1 MKRVYTDMAADMFH
15 VGHLN
20 LIKRAKS
27 LGDYLIVGV
36 HSDDDIGQY
45 KRRPIIPQEDR
56 YEMVRSCRYVDEIIE
71 AAPLVMT
78 KDFLLD
84 NKIDFKYLA
93 TEFELNFDKNINIA
107 LDRATKL
114 CNKFRDNNYTVILN
128 RKRDKV
134 MLELLFIRKDVYAG

>member
-56 YEMVRSCRYVDEIIE
+56 YEMVRSCRYVNEIIE

-84 NKIDFKYLA
+84 NKIDLVVRGDDVTPEHLRQQATPIKMDIMRYLPR
-93 TEFELNFDKNINIA
+93 TKGVSTTLIIDNII
-107 LDRATKL
+107 KQ
-114 CNKFRDNNYTVILN
+114 YS
-128 RKRDKV
+128 
-134 MLELLFIRKDVYAG
+134 

>member
-27 LGDYLIVGV
+27 LGDYLIVGI

-56 YEMVRSCRYVDEIIE
+56 YEMIRSCRYVDEVIE
-71 AAPLVMT
+71 SAPLVMT
-78 KDFLLD
+78 KEFLLD
-84 NKIDFKYLA
+84 NKIDLVVRGDDVTPEHLRQQATPIKMDIMRYLPR
-93 TEFELNFDKNINIA
+93 TKGVSTTLIIDNII
-107 LDRATKL
+107 KQ
-114 CNKFRDNNYTVILN
+114 YS
-128 RKRDKV
+128 
-134 MLELLFIRKDVYAG
+134 

>member
-27 LGDYLIVGV
+27 LGDYLIVGI

-45 KRRPIIPQEDR
+45 KRRPIISQENR
-56 YEMVRSCRYVDEIIE
+56 YEMVRSCRYVDEVVE

-84 NKIDFKYLA
+84 NKIDLVVRGDDVTSEHLRQQAAPIEMDIIRYLPR
-93 TEFELNFDKNINIA
+93 TKGVSTTLIINNII
-107 LDRATKL
+107 KQ
-114 CNKFRDNNYTVILN
+114 YS
-128 RKRDKV
+128 
-134 MLELLFIRKDVYAG
+134 

>member
-27 LGDYLIVGV
+27 LGDYLIVGI

-45 KRRPIIPQEDR
+45 KRRPIIPQGDR
-56 YEMVRSCRYVDEIIE
+56 YEMIRSCRYVDEVIE

-78 KDFLLD
+78 KEFLLD
-84 NKIDFKYLA
+84 NKIDLVVRGDDVTPEHLRQQAAPIKMDIMRYLPR
-93 TEFELNFDKNINIA
+93 TKGVSTTLIIDNII
-107 LDRATKL
+107 KQ
-114 CNKFRDNNYTVILN
+114 YS
-128 RKRDKV
+128 
-134 MLELLFIRKDVYAG
+134 

>member
-56 YEMVRSCRYVDEIIE
+56 YEMVRSCRYVNEIIE

-84 NKIDFKYLA
+84 NKIDLVVRGDDVTPEHLRQQAAPIEMGMMKYLPR
-93 TEFELNFDKNINIA
+93 TENVSTTNIIQQ
-107 LDRATKL
+107 
-114 CNKFRDNNYTVILN
+114 I
-128 RKRDKV
+128 
-134 MLELLFIRKDVYAG
+134 KDM